1 MYSGSGGVDYLPS
14 QLEAVI
20 AEVRRLEEAANQ
32 NENELADMEPGQG
45 GPGGAS
51 GIR

>member
-1 MYSGSGGVDYLPS
+1 MRVFSGSGGVDYLPS

-32 NENELADMEPGQG
+32 NENELEAIDGNNHP
-45 GPGGAS
+45 S
-51 GIR
+51 TGIR